1 MLLFHRLGWE
11 DKDTVRRYVGE
22 SPLSYF
28 QFSNMYMWRRVMN
41 YRICEED
48 GILYVTERYRD
59 HPTGAFLPF
68 GAEGREEMAIA
79 RLRESLDGPLRL
91 RPLSE
96 EQARR
101 VASLFPEG
109 RMIEKRGQWDYLY
122 RASDLS
128 TLPGRHYH
136 GKRNHISA
144 FYAAH
149 PTCVYHGIGE
159 HATAQEMD
167 LLRRALDRLSPREG
181 QDLSE
186 EYEANLDLIDHFTE
200 LSLRGGVLSI
210 DGTPVACTVGEQIT
224 SSMAL
229 IHIEKADRD
238 CRGAYPAINQAF
250 VQNTFSHLALINR
263 EEDMGIEGLRRAK
276 ESYRPVDFNR
286 VYAVELPPLR

>member
-1 MLLFHRLGWE
+1 MLSFHRLGWE

-96 EQARR
+96 EQARQ

-128 TLPGRHYH
+128 TLPGRHY
-136 GKRNHISA
+136 RRS
-144 FYAAH
+144 
-149 PTCVYHGIGE
+149 
-159 HATAQEMD
+159 
-167 LLRRALDRLSPREG
+167 LRACLRKP
-181 QDLSE
+181 
-186 EYEANLDLIDHFTE
+186 ITE
-200 LSLRGGVLSI
+200 LTICFLCS
-210 DGTPVACTVGEQIT
+210 
-224 SSMAL
+224 
-229 IHIEKADRD
+229 EKIKNLGAD
-238 CRGAYPAINQAF
+238 
-250 VQNTFSHLALINR
+250 NR
-263 EEDMGIEGLRRAK
+263 QKVCYTI
-276 ESYRPVDFNR
+276 
-286 VYAVELPPLR
+286 VYFYLHP